1 MMTLANCIGRSLVVS
16 IGLYL
21 KQKMTRVLA
30 ALFHVERFV
39 DASMTAANADFLRV
53 EYLSDMAHVTDD
65 FCTTCIA
72 LDEIDALLSGLNLL
86 SGSTHHLVYRYDG
99 VDMCPSVSSW
109 LSALRSG
116 DLVAR
121 QSALI
126 QMFECNCCR
135 HFPELG
141 FDICRSEPPDL
152 AMLGALRNLGI

>member
-1 MMTLANCIGRSLVVS
+1 
-16 IGLYL
+16 
-21 KQKMTRVLA
+21 MTRVLA

-39 DASMTAANADFLRV
+39 DASITAANADFLRV

-65 FCTTCIA
+65 FCTISIA

-86 SGSTHHLVYRYDG
+86 SGSTHYLVYRYDG

-121 QSALI
+121 QAALI

-141 FDICRSEPPDL
+141 FDICRSEPLDL